1 MKKVVL
7 FLPPYSGPPVGPP
20 AGLLSLAS
28 TLGQAG
34 YETRIIDATVVPDYQ
49 HAIECETRDALCFG
63 ISLLTGPM
71 IASAMEAAV
80 RAKQRRPDL
89 MVFFGGW
96 HPSLM
101 PDQTLRENYVDAV
114 VRNQGELTFLEAV
127 RRIDEGRSLG
137 AVEGCSYRAGDRIW
151 HNPDRPVAD
160 VNDLPAP
167 AYDLADFDAYERA
180 GGGRKLPY
188 ASSVGCP
195 YACNYCTDMVYYRR
209 RFNALSSQRVVAEVT
224 DLVSR
229 NGLNEVALLDS
240 NFLVDAKRAMDIA
253 RGFLNFGARFTW
265 TFQASTDCLCRLS
278 DEQVRLL
285 GRSGVAHIGFGVE
298 SASSAVL
305 ARMNKHHQRIPE
317 VFEAARKCMQ
327 AGIRATFNLIYGFP
341 GETEA
346 DRDLTFEIMGTIA
359 RRYENVTFSPNIFTP
374 YPGLPIW
381 PELKRRGLTEPTS
394 LKDWSAISLGTIKLP
409 WLAGSAYR
417 DVRRGVAFFMLHDK
431 IARACRSRSLSRF
444 ARSVL
449 QELLKP
455 ICWRLKH
462 GRFGWP
468 VELWLAKAGSRMV
481 TRRSLLTGQP
491 LESRPAENC

>member
-7 FLPPYSGPPVGPP
+7 FLPPYSGPPMGPP

-28 TLGQAG
+28 PLRRNG
-34 YETRIIDATVVPDYQ
+34 YETSIIDAAVVPDYLP
-49 HAIECETRDALCFG
+49 ALESATADALCLG

-71 IASAMEAAV
+71 ILGAIKAAIRV
-80 RAKQRRPDL
+80 KQAHPGL
-89 MVFFGGW
+89 PVVFGGW
-96 HPSLM
+96 HPSLL
-101 PDQTLRENYVDAV
+101 PEQILRESYADVV
-114 VRNQGELTFLEAV
+114 VRNQGELTFLEVV
-127 RRIDEGRSLG
+127 RRIESRRSFEAL
-137 AVEGCSYRAGDRIW
+137 EGCSYRTGNNIR
-151 HNPDRPVAD
+151 HNADRPIAQL
-160 VNDLPAP
+160 NDLPTP
-167 AYDLADFDAYERA
+167 AYDLVDFDAYEQA

-195 YACNYCTDMVYYRR
+195 YACSYCTDTVYYGR
-209 RFNALSSQRVVAEVT
+209 RFYALSPARVVPEVT
-224 DLVSR
+224 SLASR
-229 NGLNEVALLDS
+229 HGLNEVALLDS
-240 NFLVDAKRAMDIA
+240 NFLVDTRRAMEIA
-253 RGFLNFGARFTW
+253 RGFLESNSDFKW
-265 TFQASTDCLCRLS
+265 TFQASTDLLCRLS

-305 ARMNKHHQRIPE
+305 ARMNKHHQRIPD

-359 RRYENVTFSPNIFTP
+359 HRYENVTFSPNIFTP

-381 PELKRRGLTEPTS
+381 PELKRRGLTEPAS

-417 DVRRGVAFFMLHDK
+417 NVRRGVSFFMLHDR
-431 IARACRSRSLSRF
+431 IARACHGRSLSRF
-444 ARSVL
+444 TRSAL

-468 VELWLAKAGSRMV
+468 VELWLAKAGSRVV